1 MRTGC
6 EFRRDECLLKG
17 VAVMRRV
24 IWGLLV
30 LGSSAEAD
38 TIKFRAT
45 FACTDFQMTQY
56 MLVENVREDPWL
68 REFLL
73 QKLGAG
79 ECRLFSAGEDVVV
92 YERRGNL
99 VCIGNTGSADKC
111 WWTNARGVV
120 RPTVDRERQG
130 NPAGHGPEAGEAP
143 GPRRGGR
150 GCRGGAYKAPPL
162 PRRGRA
168 GGDGACGPAR
178 LSAAAAGL
186 VQVTCGPSWTAIGR
200 TSPSRRA
207 ASASLRKISSR
218 ERSPENFRLRISCD
232 FGIKRA

>member
-1 MRTGC
+1 
-6 EFRRDECLLKG
+6 
-17 VAVMRRV
+17 MRRV

-130 NPAGHGPEAGEAP
+130 NPAGHGPEAGEEYRKCE
-143 GPRRGGR
+143 RRFAVAKGR
-150 GCRGGAYKAPPL
+150 QGRDEAVADVVGELIRPL
-162 PRRGRA
+162 PSRGVEGPAETARA
-168 GGDGACGPAR
+168 GRHGSRQPQQ
-178 LSAAAAGL
+178 GL
-186 VQVTCGPSWTAIGR
+186 YR
-200 TSPSRRA
+200 
-207 ASASLRKISSR
+207 
-218 ERSPENFRLRISCD
+218 
-232 FGIKRA
+232 